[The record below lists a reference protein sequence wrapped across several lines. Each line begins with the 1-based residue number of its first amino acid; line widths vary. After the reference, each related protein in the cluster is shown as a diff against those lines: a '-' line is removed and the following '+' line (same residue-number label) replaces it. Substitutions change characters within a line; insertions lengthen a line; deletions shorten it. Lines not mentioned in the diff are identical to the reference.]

1 MSTDRYESPLSQ
13 RYASKEMQYIF
24 SPDKKF
30 RTWRKLWIALAE
42 TEMELGLPITQ
53 EQIDAIEEVIYL
65 SEFHVKKQHFEQ
77 IVELDT
83 KFHELLYASCGSKI
97 LGHLLRDYHQYV
109 HSIRKITLSDP
120 ARAQN
125 SNAEHSAILEA
136 IRNRDADNAEKLAH
150 EHIIQTIYNINNHKL
165 V

>member
-1 MSTDRYESPLSQ
+1 M
-13 RYASKEMQYIF
+13 
-24 SPDKKF
+24 
-30 RTWRKLWIALAE
+30 
-42 TEMELGLPITQ
+42 
-53 EQIDAIEEVIYL
+53 
-65 SEFHVKKQHFEQ
+65 
-77 IVELDT
+77 
-83 KFHELLYASCGSKI
+83 YASCGSKI

-109 HSIRKITLSDP
+109 PSIRKITLSDP

-136 IRNRDADNAEKLAH
+136 IRKRDADNAEKLAH